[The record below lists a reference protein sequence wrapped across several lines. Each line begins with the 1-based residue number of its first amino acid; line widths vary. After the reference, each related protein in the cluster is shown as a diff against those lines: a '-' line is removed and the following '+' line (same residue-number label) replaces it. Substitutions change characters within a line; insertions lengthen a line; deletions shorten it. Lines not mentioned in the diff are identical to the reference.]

1 MLSIDVLLG
10 KTITHVQG
18 LQVNSEEVIL
28 TTQCGNVYQMGHV
41 QEGDEHISLY
51 SLRGNLDDVLHTP
64 IVSVEED
71 IDDDSCD
78 SPVSRTWTYYRI
90 VTAKGAF
97 SIRWLGISDGNYS
110 DMPLITDI
118 TSKPRNCAAAPLMGQ
133 PYGITDSDLNES
145 VLAFGNDYGMYCDWC
160 ASLSRHTVT
169 VTPVS
174 KNAYMAKYY
183 ELVGVQYPEV
193 NTNKQRKC

>member
-64 IVSVEED
+64 IVSVDED

-78 SPVSRTWTYYRI
+78 SPVSRTWTDYRI

-118 TSKPRNCAAAPLMGQ
+118 TSKPRNCTATPLMGQ

-145 VLAFGNDYGMYCDWC
+145 VLTFGNNYGTYYLSV
-160 ASLSRHTVT
+160 SLYHPTVT

-183 ELVGVQYPEV
+183 ELVGVQYPEI
-193 NTNKQRKC
+193 NTNKQR